1 MPKLGQSEIDALV
14 SKLQFYKYQVSYGGT
29 IIGPLNSPPKVDPDF
44 ETKDTVLYETGED
57 PLASVISKNNATIT
71 LETNDVDAALEML
84 KTYKKGDNILDSKF
98 AKELIF
104 MPLTDDAS
112 AKSITFPRAFLNP
125 GLSTNFAE
133 GADPNVVT
141 LGFTAKEND
150 EGVLYEFETVGA

>member
-1 MPKLGQSEIDALV
+1 MPKLSQSEIDALV
-14 SKLQFYKYQVSYGGT
+14 SKLQFYKYQVSYGDT

-84 KTYKKGDNILDSKF
+84 KTYKKGDNILDTKF
-98 AKELIF
+98 AKELVF
-104 MPLTDDAS
+104 MPLTDDEG

-133 GADPNVVT
+133 GADPNVVS

-150 EGVLYEFETVGA
+150 EGVLYTFE

>member
-1 MPKLGQSEIDALV
+1 MPKLTQTEIDNLV

-104 MPLTDDAS
+104 MPLTDDAG

-125 GLSTNFAE
+125 GLSTSFAE

>member
-1 MPKLGQSEIDALV
+1 MPKLSQSEIDALV
-14 SKLQFYKYQVSYGGT
+14 AKLQFYKYQVSYGDK

-84 KTYKKGDNILDSKF
+84 KTYKKGDNILDTKF
-98 AKELIF
+98 AKELVF
-104 MPLTDDAS
+104 MPLTDDEG

-125 GLSTNFAE
+125 GLSTSFAE
-133 GADPNVVT
+133 GADPNVVS

-150 EGVLYEFETVGA
+150 EGVLYTFE

>member
-1 MPKLGQSEIDALV
+1 MPKLTQSEIDALV

-84 KTYKKGDNILDSKF
+84 KTYKKGDNILDSQF

-104 MPLTDDAS
+104 MPLTDDAG

-125 GLSTNFAE
+125 GLSTGFAE

-150 EGVLYEFETVGA
+150 EGVLYEFETAGA